1 MYGKKYF
8 LTVASAVI
16 FLATGCSQQ
25 IKSGIPAVKELSLE
39 RYCGKWY
46 EIARLPNSFERGM
59 SDVYTI
65 YTLQKNGTVKVVNY
79 GRKNGRLHS
88 VSGIARAV
96 ENGGG
101 GELEVS
107 FFRPFYG
114 SYRIIKLAPDYS
126 YSVVMGNSRELLWIL
141 ARSPELTPEQ
151 STEIRDFL
159 NMHRFPVEKLIW
171 RADFNTQ

>member
-1 MYGKKYF
+1 MDGKKYF
-8 LTVASAVI
+8 LMAAAAI
-16 FLATGCSQQ
+16 FLVTGCSQR

-59 SDVYTI
+59 SGVYTL

-79 GRKNGRLHS
+79 GRKNGRWHS
-88 VSGIARAV
+88 VSGIARAAD
-96 ENGGG
+96 NGG

-114 SYRIIKLAPDYS
+114 RYRIIKLSPDYS

-151 STEIRDFL
+151 ETEIRDFL
-159 NMHRFPVEKLIW
+159 NMHRFPMEKLIW
-171 RADFNTQ
+171 SQK